1 MFGKNIT
8 ILSQYSLL
16 DNNLEN
22 VLKAVIVF
30 LILIGL
36 FKLFQKIILKRLKQ
50 LAKRTESDVDD
61 TLIKIFQSI
70 KPLFYSF
77 LAFYLAF
84 QLLSFGDFTAR
95 IVSIALIILVFYQ
108 IIITVQIFIDYFI
121 KRLLK
126 NEKSLESKAAYQMV
140 GKALKGVLWVFVI
153 LLILSNLGVN
163 ITSLIAGLG
172 IGALAI
178 AFALKG
184 ILGDLFA
191 SFSIY
196 FDKPFVVGDFI
207 VIGDKM
213 GVVKKIGLKTT
224 RIQALQGEEIVF
236 SNAKLTS
243 FRVEIQNFKK
253 LKERRINF
261 SFNVPG
267 QTPTIKLNKISETI
281 KEIIK
286 ANKLT
291 RFERV
296 HCTEFNKS
304 NLVFEVVYYMQTAD
318 FMKYKDCQ
326 QEIIFKI
333 KDAFEKQGISL
344 I

>member
-1 MFGKNIT
+1 MLEKIIT
-8 ILSQYSLL
+8 TLSQYSLL
-16 DNNLEN
+16 NNNLEN
-22 VLKAVIVF
+22 VLKAVVVF

-36 FKLFQKIILKRLKQ
+36 FKIFQKIILKRFKK
-50 LAKRTESDVDD
+50 LAKRTKSDVDD
-61 TLIKIFQSI
+61 TLIEIFQSI
-70 KPLFYSF
+70 KPPFYSF

-84 QLLSFGDFTAR
+84 QLLFFGDF
-95 IVSIALIILVFYQ
+95 IQKIISIALIIWVFYQ
-108 IIITVQIFIDYFI
+108 IIIAVQIFIDYLI

-126 NEKSLESKAAYQMV
+126 NEDTPGTKAAYQMV
-140 GKALKGVLWVFVI
+140 GKALKGILWVFGV

-172 IGALAI
+172 IGGIAI

-191 SFSIY
+191 SFALY

-207 VIGDKM
+207 VIGDQM

-253 LKERRINF
+253 LEERRINF
-261 SFNVPG
+261 SFNIPG
-267 QTPTIKLNKISETI
+267 QTPTIKLKKISETI

-286 ANKLT
+286 SNKLA

-296 HCTEFNKS
+296 HCTEFDKS

-318 FMKYKDCQ
+318 FIKYKDCQ

-333 KDAFEKQGISL
+333 KDAFEEQGISL

>member
-1 MFGKNIT
+1 MLEKSIT
-8 ILSQYSLL
+8 ALSQYSLL

-36 FKLFQKIILKRLKQ
+36 FKLFQRFILKRLKQ
-50 LAKRTESDVDD
+50 LAKRTKSDVDD
-61 TLIKIFQSI
+61 TLIEIFQSI
-70 KPLFYSF
+70 KPPFYSF

-84 QLLSFGDFTAR
+84 QLLFFGDFVQK
-95 IVSIALIILVFYQ
+95 IISVVLIIWVFYQ
-108 IIITVQIFIDYFI
+108 IIIAVQIFIDYLI
-121 KRLLK
+121 KKLLK
-126 NEKSLESKAAYQMV
+126 NENAPGTKAAYQML
-140 GKALKGVLWVFVI
+140 GKILKGVLWVFGV
-153 LLILSNLGVN
+153 LLILSNLGINVN
-163 ITSLIAGLG
+163 SLLAGLG
-172 IGALAI
+172 IGGI
-178 AFALKG
+178 AVAWAVRGIMSDLLSSFA
-184 ILGDLFA
+184 
-191 SFSIY
+191 IY

-207 VIGDKM
+207 VVDKHM

-243 FRVEIQNFKK
+243 TQVQNFKK

-267 QTPTIKLNKISETI
+267 QTSTIKLNKISEII

-286 ANKLT
+286 SNKLT

-304 NLVFEVVYYMQTAD
+304 SLVFEVVYYMQTAD
-318 FMKYKDCQ
+318 FIKYKDCQ
-326 QEIIFKI
+326 QEILFKI

-344 I
+344 V

>member
-1 MFGKNIT
+1 MLEKSIT
-8 ILSQYSLL
+8 TLSQYSLF

-22 VLKAVIVF
+22 VLKAIIVF
-30 LILIGL
+30 LVLIVL
-36 FKLFQKIILKRLKQ
+36 FKIFQKIILTRLKK
-50 LAKRTESDVDD
+50 LAKKTKSDVDD
-61 TLIKIFQSI
+61 TLIEIFQSI
-70 KPLFYSF
+70 KPPFYSF

-84 QLLSFGDFTAR
+84 QLLFFGDFTAK
-95 IVSIALIILVFYQ
+95 IISTALIIWVFYQ
-108 IIITVQIFIDYFI
+108 IIIAVQIFIDYFI

-126 NEKSLESKAAYQMV
+126 NEDAPGTKAAYQMI
-140 GKALKGVLWVFVI
+140 GKILKGVLWVFGV
-153 LLILSNLGVN
+153 LLIMSNLGINVN
-163 ITSLIAGLG
+163 SLLAGLG
-172 IGALAI
+172 IGGVAVAWAI
-178 AFALKG
+178 RGIMSDLLSSFA
-184 ILGDLFA
+184 
-191 SFSIY
+191 IY

-207 VIGDKM
+207 VIDKHM

-224 RIQALQGEEIVF
+224 RIQSLQGEEIVF

-243 FRVEIQNFKK
+243 TQIQNFKK

-267 QTPTIKLNKISETI
+267 ETPTIKLKKISEII

-286 ANKLT
+286 SNKLI

-296 HCTEFNKS
+296 HCTEFDKS
-304 NLVFEVVYYMQTAD
+304 SLVFEVVYYMQTAD
-318 FMKYKDCQ
+318 FIKYKDCQ

-333 KDAFEKQGISL
+333 KDAFEEQGISL

>member
-1 MFGKNIT
+1 MLEKNIT
-8 ILSQYSLL
+8 VLSQYSLL

-22 VLKAVIVF
+22 VLQAVIVF

-36 FKLFQKIILKRLKQ
+36 FKLFQRFILKRLKQ
-50 LAKRTESDVDD
+50 LAKRTKSDVDD
-61 TLIKIFQSI
+61 TLIEIFQSI
-70 KPLFYSF
+70 KPPFYSF

-84 QLLSFGDFTAR
+84 QLLFFGDF
-95 IVSIALIILVFYQ
+95 IQKIISVVLIIWVFYQ
-108 IIITVQIFIDYFI
+108 IIIAVQIFIDYLI

-126 NEKSLESKAAYQMV
+126 NENAPGTKAAYQML
-140 GKALKGVLWVFVI
+140 GKILKGVLWVFGV
-153 LLILSNLGVN
+153 LLVLSNLGINVN
-163 ITSLIAGLG
+163 SLLAGLG
-172 IGALAI
+172 IGGI
-178 AFALKG
+178 AVAWAVRGIMSDLLSSFA
-184 ILGDLFA
+184 
-191 SFSIY
+191 IY

-207 VIGDKM
+207 VVDKHM
-213 GVVKKIGLKTT
+213 GVVKKIGIKTT

-243 FRVEIQNFKK
+243 AQVQNFKK

-267 QTPTIKLNKISETI
+267 QTSTVKLNKISKII

-286 ANKLT
+286 SNKLA

-318 FMKYKDCQ
+318 FIKYKDCQ
-326 QEIIFKI
+326 QEIILKI

>member
-1 MFGKNIT
+1 MLEKSIT
-8 ILSQYSLL
+8 TLSQYSLF

-22 VLKAVIVF
+22 VLKAIIVF
-30 LILIGL
+30 LVLIVL
-36 FKLFQKIILKRLKQ
+36 FKIFQKIILTRLKK
-50 LAKRTESDVDD
+50 LAKKTKSDVDD
-61 TLIKIFQSI
+61 TLIEIFQSI
-70 KPLFYSF
+70 KPPFYSF

-84 QLLSFGDFTAR
+84 QLLFFGDFTAK
-95 IVSIALIILVFYQ
+95 IISTALIIWVFYQ
-108 IIITVQIFIDYFI
+108 IIIAVQIFIDYFI

-126 NEKSLESKAAYQMV
+126 NEDAPGTKAAYQMI
-140 GKALKGVLWVFVI
+140 GKILKGVLWVFGV
-153 LLILSNLGVN
+153 LLIMSNLGINVN
-163 ITSLIAGLG
+163 SLLAGLG
-172 IGALAI
+172 IGGVAVAWAI
-178 AFALKG
+178 RGIMSDLLSSFA
-184 ILGDLFA
+184 
-191 SFSIY
+191 IY

-207 VIGDKM
+207 VIDKHM

-224 RIQALQGEEIVF
+224 RIQSLQGEEIVF

-243 FRVEIQNFKK
+243 TQIQNFKK

-267 QTPTIKLNKISETI
+267 ETPTIKLKKISEII

-286 ANKLT
+286 SNKLT

-296 HCTEFNKS
+296 HCTEFDKS
-304 NLVFEVVYYMQTAD
+304 SLVFEVVYYMQTAD
-318 FMKYKDCQ
+318 FIKYKDCQ
-326 QEIIFKI
+326 QEIILKI